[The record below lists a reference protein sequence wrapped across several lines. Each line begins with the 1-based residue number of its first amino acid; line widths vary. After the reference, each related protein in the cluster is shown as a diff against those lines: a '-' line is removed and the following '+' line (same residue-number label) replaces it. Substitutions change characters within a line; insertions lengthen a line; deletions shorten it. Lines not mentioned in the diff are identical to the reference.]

1 MATLTVYNRQ
11 GEQVGQVELDPREL
25 APRINKQLLHDAVVM
40 YQNNLRQGSAKT
52 KSRSEV
58 AGSTRKLYRQKGT
71 GHARMGSRRTNL
83 RRGGGHCFAKRP
95 RDWSY
100 RLPRKAL
107 RQATR
112 MAVASKVLDEQMV
125 VLDQWGLEEPKT
137 REVVAALRALGLEG
151 KSVLIVTAGLD
162 PVVYR
167 SARNIPRVD
176 IAPVAELNALRVLRS
191 RMMLITREAVQ
202 WIAENWCGQPAA
214 AAG

>member
-52 KSRSEV
+52 KSRGEV

-107 RQATR
+107 QQATR
-112 MAVASKVLDEQMV
+112 MAVASKVIDEQMV
-125 VLDQWGLEEPKT
+125 VLDAWGLEEPKT
-137 REVVAALRALGLEG
+137 REVAGTLKALGLEG
-151 KSVLIVTAGLD
+151 ASVLIVTAGLD
-162 PVVYR
+162 SVVYR

-176 IAPVAELNALRVLRS
+176 ICPVAELNALRVLRS
-191 RMMLITREAVQ
+191 RMMLITQDAVQ
-202 WIAENWCGQPAA
+202 WVKENWCRQPAA

>member
-52 KSRSEV
+52 KSRGEV

-107 RQATR
+107 QQATR
-112 MAVASKVLDEQMV
+112 MAVASKVIDEQMV
-125 VLDQWGLEEPKT
+125 VLDAWGLEEPKT
-137 REVVAALRALGLEG
+137 REVAGTLKAVGLEG
-151 KSVLIVTAGLD
+151 ASVLIVTAGLD
-162 PVVYR
+162 SVVYR

-176 IAPVAELNALRVLRS
+176 ICPVAELNALRVLRS
-191 RMMLITREAVQ
+191 RMMLITQDAVQ
-202 WIAENWCGQPAA
+202 WVKENWCRQPAA